1 MCSPSGVFFVLWVA
15 SRMCSMN
22 LSLNALLVSPMYD
35 MFLAVQRLH
44 LIVYTTFLVWH
55 LPSTPASQ
63 VRHVFL
69 FPRGHGGGVRADRV
83 VNWLMVVPL
92 FQAILILR
100 LCHLIH
106 FRLYL
111 VFDKDP
117 RSKYNTIL
125 KVSFWI

>member
-44 LIVYTTFLVWH
+44 LILYTTFLVWH

-92 FQAILILR
+92 FQAIFILR
-100 LCHLIH
+100 PEFLA
-106 FRLYL
+106 
-111 VFDKDP
+111 
-117 RSKYNTIL
+117 IL
-125 KVSFWI
+125 LTLFESLSSIKGSDR